1 MVLETTSPWSGV
13 SSASAQRVRDWV
25 VVDEADGVL
34 DELQAWYLGKVERE
48 GWVYTSALR
57 QLVNR
62 MYRDRDFLT
71 KRSKQGRRT
80 AYDYAV
86 ERDQKA
92 LAWAIRAI
100 VRHVPQVEKAK
111 PEPPKPPRRPAR
123 RLSARERAIY
133 AGKPSWNG
141 KPKRGWDGPDLPP
154 PEL

>member
-1 MVLETTSPWSGV
+1 MARATTGATTRDDLASGKLL
-13 SSASAQRVRDWV
+13 

-34 DELQAWYLGKVERE
+34 DELQAWYVTKAERE

-62 MYRDRDFLT
+62 MYRDRDYLAR
-71 KRSKQGRRT
+71 RSKAGRKT

-92 LAWAIRAI
+92 LSWAIRAI
-100 VRHVPQVEKAK
+100 VRHVPLDEKQR
-111 PEPPKPPRRPAR
+111 PEPPKPARKPAR
-123 RLSARERAIY
+123 RLSERERAMY

-141 KPKRGWDGPDLPP
+141 KPKRDWDGPDLPP